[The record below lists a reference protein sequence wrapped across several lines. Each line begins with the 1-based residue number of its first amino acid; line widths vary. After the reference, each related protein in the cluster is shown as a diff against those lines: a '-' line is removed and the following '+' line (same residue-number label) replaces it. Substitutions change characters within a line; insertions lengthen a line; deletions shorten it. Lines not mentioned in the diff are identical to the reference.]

1 MSFKFFKSQF
11 NPTGLTGKVGGSIV
25 ETELSGYLGELF
37 AHQYAYPIESTGAV
51 VQYRKVFVK
60 NEYSMTS
67 TDTRIWLDAQ
77 HTSGQ
82 IYLALQTGSLG
93 TGSVQRPPS
102 DLYGW
107 VAPNS
112 YSGGLNIGTLHPTES
127 TGIWLR
133 QTLTSIESS
142 NPYTSLRLY
151 VGGIVE

>member
-1 MSFKFFKSQF
+1 MSFKFFKCQF
-11 NPTGLTGKVGGSIV
+11 NPTGLTGKVGGSII

-37 AHQYAYPIESTGAV
+37 VHQYAYPSETTGAV
-51 VQYRKVFVK
+51 VQYRKLFIK
-60 NEYSMTS
+60 NQYDMTS

-82 IYLALQTGSLG
+82 IHIAVQTGSLG
-93 TGSVQRPPS
+93 TGSVQLPPNNLS
-102 DLYGW
+102 GW
-107 VAPNS
+107 FASSS
-112 YSGGLNIGTLHPTES
+112 YSGGVKIGTLHPTES

-133 QTLTSIESS
+133 QTLSNIEAT